1 MSTPLILTNFTSG
14 ELTPSLFG
22 RVDQAR
28 YHNGASTAR
37 NAFVSYR
44 GGLYSRAGTAFVG
57 FSKQTGRSFPSRLIT
72 FQFNTEQGLALEFG
86 NFYMRVVINGAYAT
100 EGIVAIT
107 NITQSNPAVITAI
120 ASGGQVAAPDNTFTF
135 SSYDTGDLITLA
147 GGVYTQQA
155 VLSVT
160 STILLGVQ
168 LDNPGTSGV
177 YAPGDTI
184 DLAGGTQLSTSQVT
198 VTNTQVISATITT
211 PGGGGT
217 NGPAVVTGTT
227 GTGTLFQANVT
238 IAGGAIVSVDSI
250 SVRGDYTVNPSVPAS
265 EPVFGAG
272 LIGARLNL
280 QIGVL
285 NFTLTTAGVFT
296 QNPSGNTFTQA
307 STSGTGLGATFQ
319 FALFG
324 PQTVVFSNPGNYSS
338 FPPNPVQQA
347 STTGAGLG
355 AQFNV
360 SSGSVNPFNN
370 GDWVFLSGIGG
381 MTELNG
387 QTVVV
392 GNATTTT
399 FEVFDVYGNPIDS
412 TGFSP
417 YTTGGNSAKI
427 FTLTSPYAEE
437 DLTYLK
443 FTQSAD
449 VMSFCCVNPNS
460 FVEYPPY
467 DLIRN
472 SDTDWVFE
480 QISTDETVNPPS
492 SMSGVASP
500 AISPAPSNTN
510 YAYCS
515 TAVDP
520 VTGKESI
527 ASPIAYIFNAVDIA
541 SSLGS
546 VKLTLGPVVGVSQYY
561 IYKATPGYTV
571 TVPIGAQF
579 GYIGSCYGT
588 QFIDTNFI
596 ADFSQVP
603 PLHQNPFER
612 GQVIG
617 VKVIN
622 TGILYINASVTINT
636 STGSGAII
644 TPVIVNGGIVGYITE
659 SPGKNY
665 LPTDTVTI
673 TGNGS
678 GATASLQVG
687 AQTGTYPSVVSYFQ
701 QRRAYANTLNNPDT
715 YFMSQP
721 GAYKN
726 FDRRIPTIATD
737 AITGTPW
744 SFQVN
749 GIQWLVNVP
758 GGLIALTGLS
768 SWLLSGAG
776 GSALTPTPITPSSQQ
791 AQSQAYNG
799 CSVTVPPIRID
810 YDIIYVQAKGS
821 IYRGLS
827 YSIKTNVYTGD
838 DLTISS
844 SHLFT
849 NFDII
854 QHAWC
859 EEPYKVLWSI
869 RSDGNLLSLTFLKP
883 QDIIGWTRHDTNGIF
898 KSICSVT
905 EPPIDAL
912 YVVVER
918 NFPKGKAYV
927 VERMD
932 DRLWNGVEEC
942 WCVDCGFQLGQPEP
956 SASLDCSSPYGLGSI
971 TGVTGLVGGSGYS
984 LNTTATVIDDNKP
997 SLGTG
1002 AVPTLTIIG
1011 GVITAITFAP
1021 GNRGQNYKYPVLSI
1035 TDPTN
1040 SGSGASARLTLNNL
1054 TTFTSSNPIFSPSNI
1069 GDVIRMGGGIA
1080 EITGFID
1087 NRNVTAQIIDPVVAI
1102 QPNSPNS
1109 INPQGQVQ
1117 TQAAGSWTLTT
1128 PVSLLTNLQPLAGM
1142 IVTGL
1147 ADGQVIPPTQV
1158 NMDGTLTLSSPASSI
1173 IIGLGFTVQIQNPY
1187 IDSGEPT
1194 VQGQR
1199 KKVAAVTARI
1209 EASLGIQAGCN
1220 QVDGSTLD
1228 PPQIA
1233 PIWNNMD
1240 DVPNKSR
1247 APYNSPRTPLY
1258 TGDERVYVTGGYGI
1272 AGQVAIQQE
1281 KPLPCQVLALIPEIW
1296 GGDTPQQMFSAKQ
1309 KQGGK
1314 QQ

>member
-57 FSKQTGRSFPSRLIT
+57 FSKQTGRNFPSRLIT
-72 FQFNTEQGLALEFG
+72 FQFNTEQGLSLEFG
-86 NFYMRVVINGAYAT
+86 NFYMRVVINGAYVT
-100 EGIVAIT
+100 EDVVIIT
-107 NITQSNPAVITAI
+107 DITQSSPAVITAT
-120 ASGGQVAAPDNTFTF
+120 ASGGQVASTDNTFTF

-147 GGVYTQQA
+147 GGVYTQPS

-168 LDNPGTSGV
+168 IDNPGTLGV

-184 DLAGGTQLSTSQVT
+184 DLAGGTQLSPSQVT
-198 VTNTQVISATITT
+198 VTDTQVVSATITS
-211 PGGGGT
+211 GGGSGV

-227 GTGTLFQANVT
+227 GTGTLFQAHVT

-250 SVRGDYTVNPSVPAS
+250 SVPGDYTVNPSVPAS
-265 EPVFGAG
+265 EPVFGSG

-285 NFTLTTAGVFT
+285 SFTLTTAGVFT

-307 STSGTGLGATFQ
+307 STSGAGLGATFQ

-370 GDWVFLSGIGG
+370 GDWVFLSGIAG

-392 GNATTTT
+392 GNSTTTT
-399 FEVFDVYGNPIDS
+399 FEIFDVYGNPIDT

-417 YTTGGNSAKI
+417 YTGGGNAARI
-427 FTLTSPYAEE
+427 FTLISPYAEE

-467 DLIRN
+467 DLTRN
-472 SDTDWVFE
+472 SDTDWVF
-480 QISTDETVNPPS
+480 QKLSTDETVNPPS
-492 SMSGVASP
+492 SISGVASP
-500 AISPAPSNTN
+500 AISPAPSKTN
-510 YAYCS
+510 YQYCATS
-515 TAVDP
+515 VDP

-527 ASPIAYIFNAVDIA
+527 ASPIASINNAVDIA

-546 VKLTLGPVVGVSQYY
+546 IKLTWSPVAGVSEYY

-579 GYIGSCYGT
+579 GYIGASYGT

-617 VKVIN
+617 LRVIN
-622 TGILYINASVTINT
+622 AGTHYTTASVTINT

-644 TPVIVNGGIVGYITE
+644 TAVIVNGGVVAYIIE

-665 LPTDTVTI
+665 LATDTVTI

-737 AITGTPW
+737 AIIGTPW

-749 GIQWLVNVP
+749 GIQWLVNAP

-768 SWLLSGAG
+768 AWLISGAG
-776 GSALTPTPITPSSQQ
+776 GSVLTPAPITPSSQQ
-791 AQSQAYNG
+791 AQSQTYNG
-799 CSVTVPPIRID
+799 CSSTVPPIRID
-810 YDIIYVQAKGS
+810 HDIIYVQSKGS
-821 IYRGLS
+821 IYRS
-827 YSIKTNVYTGD
+827 MAYNIQTNVYMGTD
-838 DLTISS
+838 ITISS

-849 NFDII
+849 NFDIV

-869 RSDGNLLSLTFLKP
+869 RNDGNLLSLTYLKP
-883 QDIIGWTRHDTNGIF
+883 QEIVGWTRHDTNGIF
-898 KSICSVT
+898 KSLCSVT
-905 EPPIDAL
+905 EPPVDAL
-912 YVVVER
+912 YVVIER

-932 DRLWNGVEEC
+932 NRLWNNVEEC
-942 WCVDCGFQLGQPEP
+942 WCVDCGFQLGQPAP
-956 SASLDCSSPYGLGSI
+956 TSNLDCSNPYGLGSI
-971 TGVTGLVGGSGYS
+971 TGVTSLVGGSGYS
-984 LNTTATVIDDNKP
+984 SSTTAVVIDDNGEG
-997 SLGTG
+997 SG
-1002 AVPTLTIIG
+1002 AGAIPTLTIIS
-1011 GVITAITFAP
+1011 GVITSIIFSP
-1021 GNRGQNYKYPVLSI
+1021 GNHGQNYTYPAISI
-1035 TDPTN
+1035 VDPTN

-1054 TTFTSSNPIFSPSNI
+1054 TTFTSSTPIFSPSNI

-1087 NRNVTAQIIDPVVAI
+1087 NQNVLAQIIDPIVSI
-1102 QPNSPNS
+1102 QPNSINS
-1109 INPQGQVQ
+1109 VNPKGQVQ
-1117 TQAAGSWTLTT
+1117 TQPSGSWTLTT
-1128 PVSLLTNLQPLAGM
+1128 PVSLLTNLQPLSGM

-1158 NMDGTLTLSSPASSI
+1158 NMDGTLMLSSPASSI

-1187 IDSGEPT
+1187 IDTGEPT

-1199 KKVAAVTARI
+1199 KKVSAVTARI
-1209 EASLGIQAGCN
+1209 EASLDIQAGCN

-1228 PPQIA
+1228 PSQIA
-1233 PIWNNMD
+1233 PIWHNMN

-1272 AGQVAIQQE
+1272 PGQVSIQQE